1 MDMTN
6 RQLFILSYL
15 LNHPQGINVEHLASQ
30 AGVSVRTLQNEVR
43 EINRLLPKD
52 TSIESYGKK
61 GYCVAGFNDRVR
73 KELFSD
79 ADDRQSLY
87 MPEERV
93 NDVFTVLL
101 FTRGYTSMEAVADQL
116 FISKGTVFRTME
128 SNFALRKA
136 VTISR
141 TKGIIIDLPEFN
153 KRQLLT
159 KVFDKDSAN
168 PYAQSLKQE
177 YSQLDGTLR
186 TILPNLFKRHHYS
199 ISGEALREFRR
210 YLIISILRS
219 RHDFPL
225 ENVNHNLP
233 LSPLMTDI
241 MNAIYMLMGI
251 RFSDA
256 EQQDIQ
262 ARLNCLNTYLRDV
275 PEHRMQWIPLWESQ
289 YNAFFEELRESYGLD
304 ICLTEE
310 EKQRFLLHVYKL
322 HERVAVGYHNS
333 NYHKREINRS
343 HPLAT
348 QLIVLAF
355 EKCFGFSV
363 PEPEVTY
370 LAMYLAMKLRQR
382 LQRIDCIIVT
392 AKHPSVA
399 WPMKAWMEEHFSR
412 HLENVEIVEHYRFSP
427 AMVRPDV
434 LILTTGENVVL
445 SCPQAILVKPFA
457 LEEEFEVIDQW
468 IQEIRRNHRL
478 AIFHASCADYHC
490 RVERLNVGGKNF
502 YGLLYDLGVSYDPAK
517 TYEFVLDTDAFL
529 LPRVSHGSGE
539 NRITV
544 YAFSKPVP
552 HRGMDLRHLI
562 VSDYYTDN
570 RDMKRF
576 YMCLIE
582 LMKPG
587 KLDELCGER

>member
-1 MDMTN
+1 MDLSN

-15 LNHPQGINVEHLASQ
+15 LNQPQGISGEHLASQ
-30 AGVSVRTLQNEVR
+30 VGVSMRTLQNEVR
-43 EINRLLPKD
+43 QINTILPGGA
-52 TSIESYGKK
+52 SIESLGKK
-61 GYCVAGFNDRVR
+61 GYCVSGFTDRLR
-73 KELFSD
+73 KELFSN

-101 FTRGYTSMEAVADQL
+101 FTRGYTSMEAVAEQL
-116 FISKGTVFRTME
+116 YVSKGTVFRTIE
-128 SNFALRKA
+128 SNYALRKA

-141 TKGIIIDLPEFN
+141 TRGITIDLPEFD

-159 KVFDKDSAN
+159 KVFDKDSTN

-177 YSQLDGTLR
+177 YTQLDGILR
-186 TILPNLFKRHHYS
+186 TILVNLFKRHRYS
-199 ISGEALREFRR
+199 VSGEALRGFRR

-219 RHDFPL
+219 RHGFPL
-225 ENVNHNLP
+225 ENVDHNLP
-233 LSPLMTDI
+233 ISSLMTDI
-241 MNAIYMLMGI
+241 MNTIYTLMGI
-251 RFSDA
+251 RFSEA

-262 ARLNCLNTYLRDV
+262 AKLNHLNTYLRDV
-275 PEHRMQWIPLWESQ
+275 PEHRMRWIPEWETQ
-289 YNAFFEELRESYGLD
+289 YDAFFRELQECFGLD
-304 ICLTEE
+304 ITLSAE

-322 HERVAVGYHNS
+322 HERVVVGHHNS

-348 QLIVLAF
+348 HLIVLCF
-355 EKCFGFSV
+355 EKCFGFPV
-363 PEPEVTY
+363 PEAEVTF
-370 LAMYLAMKLRQR
+370 LAMYLAMKMRQH

-399 WPMKAWMEEHFSR
+399 WPMKTWMEEHFSR
-412 HLENVEIVEHYRFSP
+412 HLKSVEIVEHYRFTP
-427 AMVRPDV
+427 AMVRPDI
-434 LILTTGENVVL
+434 LILTTGESVVL

-468 IQEIRRNHRL
+468 IQEIRHNNRM
-478 AIFHASCADYHC
+478 AIFAASCADYHC
-490 RVERLNVGGKNF
+490 HKERLEVGGKTF
-502 YGLLYDLGVSYDPAK
+502 YGILADLGESYVPAD

-529 LPRVSHGSGE
+529 LPRVHRSAGE

-544 YAFSKPVP
+544 YRFSKPVL
-552 HRGMDLRHLI
+552 HRGMELRHLI
-562 VSDYYTDN
+562 VSDYHTEN
-570 RDMKRF
+570 QDMKRF

-587 KLDELCGER
+587 RLDEIF